1 VGRSPLTAANV
12 SRRVLLALAVALS
25 GAALVGAVAVVAAGT
40 GDDGDAAG
48 GGGSAAATAEVRL
61 PDLRE
66 CRRLGADLAK
76 ECYTSAY
83 VRLVRGR
90 RDPRP
95 AVKAIADNAWKEG
108 ASLLA
113 DCHGIMHTVGRTYA
127 TERHLTL
134 GALMD
139 YLPRSNDPGCTAG
152 FAHGMISAMAPD
164 IDPSRP
170 GEAARVCG
178 DARTRYQEYSCIHG
192 FGHAFMRIYAER
204 LVPALHLCALL
215 GKRAAAD
222 CAQGAYH
229 DYWFAVIGADDTSL
243 QGEPVRDPRRLCG
256 DAPARFVR
264 PCWYRVWLEN
274 RTQDLQVGTPAD
286 IEALCSGLSG
296 LQRSACVTAAALI
309 GPADPAAQLAL
320 CARMPAAADQASC
333 ARATKV
339 QNLLGKPAA
348 AFVPIVN
355 GCSRFAAAAQAPC
368 YRWLGKAVAVLTDEE
383 FARAGCPRLR
393 GAAARRECAAGART
407 MNQALQTFS

>member
-1 VGRSPLTAANV
+1 V
-12 SRRVLLALAVALS
+12 S
-25 GAALVGAVAVVAAGT
+25 GAALVGAVALVAAGS
-40 GDDGDAAG
+40 GDDGG
-48 GGGSAAATAEVRL
+48 GGGRGSAAATAEAPVRI

-66 CRRLGADLAK
+66 CRQLGAELAN
-76 ECYTSAY
+76 ECYTRAY
-83 VRLVRGR
+83 LRLVRGR

-113 DCHGIMHTVGRTYA
+113 NCHGIMHTVGRTYA
-127 TERHLTL
+127 SERHLTL
-134 GALMD
+134 GTLMT
-139 YLPRSNDPGCTAG
+139 YLPQSNDPGCTAG
-152 FAHGMISAMAPD
+152 FAHGMVTAVAPD
-164 IDPSRP
+164 IDPTRP

-178 DARTRYQEYSCIHG
+178 GARTRYQEYSCIHG
-192 FGHAFMRIYAER
+192 FGHAFMRIYGDQLE
-204 LVPALHLCALL
+204 PALRLCAML

-256 DAPARFVR
+256 GAPARFVR

-274 RTQDLQVGTPAD
+274 RTQDLQVATPAD
-286 IEALCSGLSG
+286 VEALCSGLSG

-309 GPADPAAQLAL
+309 GPVDPAAQLAL

-339 QNLLGKPAA
+339 QNLLGKPTAR
-348 AFVPIVN
+348 FVRIVD
-355 GCSRFAAAAQAPC
+355 GCSRLARAARAPC
-368 YRWLGKAVAVLTDEE
+368 YRWLGKAVAVLTDGA

-393 GAAARRECAAGART
+393 GAAARRQCAAGART
-407 MNQALQTFS
+407 MDQALETFS